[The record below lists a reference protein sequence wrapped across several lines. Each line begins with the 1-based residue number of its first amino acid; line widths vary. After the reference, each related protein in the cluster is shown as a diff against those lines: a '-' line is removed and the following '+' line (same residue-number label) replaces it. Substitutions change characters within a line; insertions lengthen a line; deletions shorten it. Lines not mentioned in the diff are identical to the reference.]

1 MGGPSEWGKPLR
13 ALVNYEAANGKF
25 KTCMRYNPAAGD
37 YLIPLNHDIPSIY
50 GDVDVDW
57 MFRVAWAGKS
67 QFGSW
72 LLYRTAKF
80 YWNVIDPRQ
89 TGGWSARL
97 SNRSIIQSANEMAPY
112 VAHQWL
118 SSDQTLRDI
127 FAPALS
133 RC

>member
-1 MGGPSEWGKPLR
+1 MR
-13 ALVNYEAANGKF
+13 ALVAYEEAAGKF
-25 KTCMRYNPAAGD
+25 QTCMKYNPANGS
-37 YLIPLNHDIPSIY
+37 LLVPLNHDIPSIY
-50 GDVDVDW
+50 GYVDVDW

-67 QFGSW
+67 QVGSW

-89 TGGWSARL
+89 TGGWQARL
-97 SNRSIIQSANEMAPY
+97 SEKSIIQSANEMAPY

-118 SSDQTLRDI
+118 SGDLPLRRI

-133 RC
+133 RCK

>member
-1 MGGPSEWGKPLR
+1 MGGPKEWGKPLLD
-13 ALVNYEAANGKF
+13 LVKYEEKSGKF
-25 KTCMRYNPAAGD
+25 KTCMRYNPANCD
-37 YLIPLNHDIPSIY
+37 LLVPLNHNIPSIY
-50 GDVDVDW
+50 GEVDVDW

-67 QFGSW
+67 DFGSW

-80 YWNVIDPRQ
+80 YWNVLDPRQ

-118 SSDQTLRDI
+118 GGDKTLRHI
-127 FAPALS
+127 FAPALKL
-133 RC
+133 C